1 MEVTAPRLDEAAGFV
16 RIFLF
21 PLRCDEEVGFDFE
34 QSLEDQGETVRGR
47 FLEGEDLDV
56 VIVQPQKPAMAFQV
70 GLAEVVQKGVVFQP
84 RVLDLNWR

>member
-1 MEVTAPRLDEAAGFV
+1 M
-16 RIFLF
+16 
-21 PLRCDEEVGFDFE
+21 
-34 QSLEDQGETVRGR
+34 RGR

-70 GLAEVVQKGVVFQP
+70 GLAEVVVQKGVVFQP